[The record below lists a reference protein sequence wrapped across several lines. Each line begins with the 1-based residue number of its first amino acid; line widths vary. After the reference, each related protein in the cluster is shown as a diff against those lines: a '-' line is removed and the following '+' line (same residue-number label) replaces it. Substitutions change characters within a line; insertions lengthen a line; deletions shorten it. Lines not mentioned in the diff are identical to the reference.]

1 MNTNENILEQ
11 IDTALKEKKPSEV
24 NMIYMAI
31 IALFGF
37 LVYQFVFP
45 VTDSNLKKTQKQINT
60 MRTKLNAEVSYLR
73 SKTVNNDSKYYVK
86 KLNADIKD
94 LQKNLEKTKYENDYV
109 DNKLK
114 ELSYLLFNDANWAKF
129 LDNISYLAQKNSVSI
144 NYIRNR
150 FNEIN
155 IQKVEQVLEI
165 NIDANGK
172 FNNIMNFINAIEES
186 KLVVDIY
193 SLHLEGKKRVNAR
206 FKIAVWGMKY

>member
-144 NYIRNR
+144 NYIRNK

>member
-1 MNTNENILEQ
+1 MNTNKNILEQ

-45 VTDSNLKKTQKQINT
+45 ITDSNLKKTQKQINT
-60 MRTKLNAEVSYLR
+60 MRTKLNAEVFYLR

-94 LQKNLEKTKYENDYV
+94 LQKKLEKTKYENDYV

-129 LDNISYLAQKNSVSI
+129 LDNISYLAQKNAISI

>member
-11 IDTALKEKKPSEV
+11 IDTALKEKKPSEL
-24 NMIYMAI
+24 NMIYVAI
-31 IALFGF
+31 VALFGF
-37 LVYQFVFP
+37 LVYQFVYP
-45 VTDSNLKKTQKQINT
+45 ITDANLKKTQQQIKT

-73 SKTVNNDSKYYVK
+73 SKTVNNDPNYYIK

-109 DNKLK
+109 DNKLR
-114 ELSYLLFNDANWAKF
+114 ELSYLLFNDENWAKF
-129 LDNISYLAQKNSVSI
+129 LDNISYLAQKNRVSI
-144 NYIRNR
+144 NLIRNK
-150 FNEIN
+150 FNDIN

-172 FNNIMNFINAIEES
+172 FNDIMNFINDIEES

-193 SLHLEGKKRVNAR
+193 SLHLESKKRVNAK